1 LYIYITPHDS
11 QSPRRR
17 QSDGTVTTV
26 TPHSRALAP
35 RATRERDERDERDDG
50 DVRDD
55 GDDARARR
63 DDDAFARGED
73 GAAVETTRDDE
84 TTRGGGVAGRRA
96 REDAVH
102 GAGLARKTDAVR
114 LSESSARRGG
124 DGKV

>member
-35 RATRERDERDERDDG
+35 RATRATRERDERDERDDG
-50 DVRDD
+50 DD